1 MLHCYKVTML
11 QKSPYYCL
19 GLVDYVKSHG
29 DRPMTITWAM
39 QNRIPG
45 FILDKA
51 QKMAVG

>member
-1 MLHCYKVTML
+1 MPMA
-11 QKSPYYCL
+11 SPHL
-19 GLVDYVKSHG
+19 IIAWGLVDYVKSHG

>member
-1 MLHCYKVTML
+1 MASLHL
-11 QKSPYYCL
+11 DYCL

-29 DRPMTITWAM
+29 DRPITITWAM